1 MRLDF
6 HRSAAAPSLRNI
18 WYLVRLLGRMTHLAA
33 LLLAIDS
40 EDDAD
45 RATIA
50 YGAVALVLVL
60 GCLHG
65 NLLLRAE
72 RFGRGLR
79 MGALVQQ
86 IRQNCFSEDIGK
98 AGTHKEILT

>member
-1 MRLDF
+1 
-6 HRSAAAPSLRNI
+6 
-18 WYLVRLLGRMTHLAA
+18 MTRLAA

-40 EDDAD
+40 EDNAD
-45 RATIA
+45 RATIV
-50 YGAVALVLVL
+50 YGAVVLVLVL

-79 MGALVQQ
+79 MR
-86 IRQNCFSEDIGK
+86 IRQNCFSEDMGK
-98 AGTHKEILT
+98 AGTRKEILTW